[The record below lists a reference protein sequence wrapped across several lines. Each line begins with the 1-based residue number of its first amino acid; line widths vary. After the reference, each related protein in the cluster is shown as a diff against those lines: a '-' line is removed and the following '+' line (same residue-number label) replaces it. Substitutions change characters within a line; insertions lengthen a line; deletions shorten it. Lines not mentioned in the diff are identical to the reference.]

1 MKSKAN
7 EVWPLLPIRCKS
19 SFDSTHGEDP
29 EEIVAGSI
37 KQLGL
42 AFLHSLFINEHNHVK
57 RRGKSKGEVGR
68 SEVGLT

>member
-57 RRGKSKGEVGR
+57 RREKNKGEVGR